1 MSVSDVS
8 DKDID
13 DINKSIV
20 DSMNELG
27 AMDMFLDQY
36 PDGYDNTMV
45 VRIKD
50 KKRGYSGFCIRGNK
64 AEMVKTVQNP
74 NVEFIVVSKE
84 WYYLFIADLLLNANV
99 RSLMMTAIYSKYPRI
114 EVNPPIEQAGSWHV
128 EALLQIFETW
138 QKKILTT
145 DEDE

>member
-1 MSVSDVS
+1 MSVS

-13 DINKSIV
+13 DVNKSIV
-20 DSMNELG
+20 ESMNELG
-27 AMDMFLDQY
+27 AMDTFLDQY
-36 PDGYDNTMV
+36 PDGQDNTMV

-74 NVEFIVVSKE
+74 DVEFIVVSKE
-84 WYYLFIADLLLNANV
+84 WYYLFIEDLLLNANV

-114 EVNPPIEQAGSWHV
+114 EVNPPLEQAGSWHV

-138 QKKILTT
+138 QNKMLGD
-145 DEDE
+145 DENV